1 LPTRLQQSQ
10 RQLSNGLRQ
19 GIEGGTVVNQLMV
32 EMPEQCFHQIRQWLY
47 QQSGIHLSVNKKPMV
62 SARLQKRLRH
72 LKLNSFEEY
81 LRLLGQQDQI
91 EERRQAL
98 NSLTTN
104 ETYFFREEAHFEF
117 LRQQLPALK
126 RQPSLLIWSAAASTG
141 EEAYSLAML
150 LAEELGLQHNWRLI
164 GTDINNQVLDH
175 ARQGVYDIRQAE
187 RIAPPLLQQYCLKG
201 IGKDQGKFI
210 VHPELRRKIDFRQAN
225 LMDLPVMA
233 EKFDLIFLRNV
244 LIYFKLEDQKH
255 IVNSVIRQL
264 KPAGLLIVGHTES
277 INGYNPELKMIK
289 PSCYRWK

>member
-1 LPTRLQQSQ
+1 M
-10 RQLSNGLRQ
+10 
-19 GIEGGTVVNQLMV
+19 NQLMV

-47 QQSGIHLSVNKKPMV
+47 QQSGIHLSAHKKPMV

-72 LKLNSFEEY
+72 LKLNSFEQY
-81 LRLLGQQDQI
+81 LHLLGQQDQS
-91 EERRQAL
+91 EERQQAL

-126 RQPSLLIWSAAASTG
+126 RQSSLLIWSAAASTG

-150 LAEELGLQHNWRLI
+150 MAEELGLQRNWRLI

-187 RIAPPLLQQYCLKG
+187 RIASPLLQQYCLKG

-210 VHPELRRKIDFRQAN
+210 VRPELRSKIDFRQAN
-225 LMDLPVMA
+225 LMDLPIMP

-244 LIYFKLEDQKH
+244 LIYFRLEDQKH

-264 KPAGLLIVGHTES
+264 KPEGLLIVGHTES
-277 INGYNPELKMIK
+277 INGYNPGLKMIK
-289 PSCYRWK
+289 PSCYRWT